1 MILFFGGA
9 NCSKCKQLLPHITKL
24 VNETYLYRDIG
35 MEYIDCELPAN
46 EALVKACAFTSIP
59 TVTYQA
65 EDGEELK
72 RRIDI
77 QPLETYDSAIL
88 YYS

>member
-9 NCSKCKQLLPHITKL
+9 NCNKCKQLLPHITKL

-35 MEYIDCELPAN
+35 MEYIDCELPDN
-46 EALVKACAFTSIP
+46 EKLVKACTITSIP
-59 TVTYQA
+59 TVIYQA
-65 EDGEELK
+65 EDGTELE
-72 RRIDI
+72 RLTDI
-77 QPLETYDSAIL
+77 QPLATYDSKIL

>member
-9 NCSKCKQLLPHITKL
+9 NCSKCKQLLPIITKL
-24 VNETYLYRDIG
+24 INETYQYRDIG

-46 EALVKACAFTSIP
+46 EELVKACAITSIP

-65 EDGEELK
+65 EDGSELE
-72 RRIDI
+72 RFVDI
-77 QPLETYDSAIL
+77 HPLTTYDNKIL